1 MKCEILTFQF
11 AHNYGA
17 VLQCYAL
24 KKKIMSYGAEVN
36 VSDFVPPKMVGAYDL
51 KPTISL

>member
-1 MKCEILTFQF
+1 MNIGILTFHQ

-24 KKKIMSYGAEVN
+24 KEVLSQMGHEVEVIDYRQHHLENIMQSGTLI
-36 VSDFVPPKMVGAYDL
+36 KL
-51 KPTISL
+51 

>member
-17 VLQCYAL
+17 ILQCYAL
-24 KKKIMSYGAEVN
+24 KKKMESYGTEGY
-36 VSDFVPPKMVGAYDL
+36 VSDFVPQNLVNAYRM
-51 KPTISL
+51 